1 MTDNTTSKAA
11 DSTGLGVDSQAGV
24 QADTQ
29 NPLANHKPGISGS
42 TIKIIAVISMLIDH
56 TAAGILPQYITTQQ
70 GAVFNA
76 YMIMR
81 FIGRL
86 GFPIFCFLLVEGF
99 EHTRSV
105 KKYAGRLLLFA
116 LISEVPFDLLF
127 KGKILEFTYQNVY
140 FTLFIGLVVMAACR
154 FIENNEK
161 IYVSLKSVLCIAVTI
176 AGMVV
181 AQLLKTDYAAVGVFC
196 IMILYFTRLK
206 KSTQIIAGCIAF
218 AWELTAPLA
227 FIPIGFYNHKRGLKM
242 KYFFYAFYP
251 AHLLILY
258 LIRET
263 LTMIQL

>member
-1 MTDNTTSKAA
+1 MTDNTMSKAA
-11 DSTGLGVDSQAGV
+11 GGADSGADIQTGVREG
-24 QADTQ
+24 TQ
-29 NPLANHKPGISGS
+29 TLAKNHKPGISGS

-56 TAAGILPQYITTQQ
+56 TAAGILPQYIAAQQ
-70 GAVFNA
+70 GPVFNA
-76 YMIMR
+76 YVIMR
-81 FIGRL
+81 MIGRL

-105 KKYAGRLLLFA
+105 KKYAERLFLFA
-116 LISEVPFDLLF
+116 LISEIPFDLLF

-140 FTLFIGLVVMAACR
+140 FTLFIGLAVMAACR

-176 AGMVV
+176 VGMVI
-181 AQLLKTDYAAVGVFC
+181 AQLLKTDYGAVGIFC
-196 IMILYFTRLK
+196 IMILYFTRFK
-206 KSTQIIAGCIAF
+206 KSIQIIAGCISF

-258 LIRET
+258 LIRKA
-263 LTMIQL
+263 LTIMQL